1 MRCAPQG
8 RIRSAVGEHRPAH
21 TLRFI
26 EDSIMTSLATAAAEL
41 AGSTPGDKREFDHGE
56 LKIRANT
63 LVMGNSIYPIENIS
77 TVTLSDLRQPVP
89 VIVWILLGV
98 GVMCMLTVVLAIIG
112 LPLVAFAVYLLYLNW
127 KSKAAADFSLA
138 IRMNGGNSATVM
150 SNNEAFLKGIAL
162 ELYEVIEFEKVSNTT
177 FNIDRSI
184 KIDNITGSVVPVGGV
199 NGDIVNHVSGI

>member
-1 MRCAPQG
+1 
-8 RIRSAVGEHRPAH
+8 
-21 TLRFI
+21 
-26 EDSIMTSLATAAAEL
+26 MTSLATAAAEL
-41 AGSTPGDKREFDHGE
+41 AGSAPGDKREFDHGE
-56 LKIRANT
+56 LRIRANT

-77 TVTLSDLRQPVP
+77 AVTFSDLRKPVP
-89 VIVWILLGV
+89 VIVWIILGV
-98 GVMCMLTVVLAIIG
+98 GVMCMLTFVLAILG

-138 IRMNGGNSATVM
+138 IRMNGGNSAKVM
-150 SNNEAFLKGIAL
+150 SNNAAFLKGIAL

-199 NGDIVNHVSGI
+199 NGDIVNNVSGI

>member
-8 RIRSAVGEHRPAH
+8 RIRCAVGERRPAH
-21 TLRFI
+21 TLHFI

-41 AGSTPGDKREFDHGE
+41 AGSAPGDKREFDHGE
-56 LKIRANT
+56 LRIRANT

-77 TVTLSDLRQPVP
+77 AVTFSDLRKPVP
-89 VIVWILLGV
+89 VIVWIILGV
-98 GVMCMLTVVLAIIG
+98 GVMCMLTFVLAILG

-138 IRMNGGNSATVM
+138 IRMNGGNSAKVM
-150 SNNEAFLKGIAL
+150 SNNAAFLKGIAL

-199 NGDIVNHVSGI
+199 NGDIVNNVSGI